1 MSFICKGICCLHKEV
16 SKYNN
21 GLNVQCVVCNLY
33 YKANLVVIASNN
45 GKRCFCCGCY
55 IRKKR
60 RAIGKNVIT
69 NRI

>member
-33 YKANLVVIASNN
+33 YKANLVVIASNP
-45 GKRCFCCGCY
+45 
-55 IRKKR
+55 
-60 RAIGKNVIT
+60 
-69 NRI
+69 NRST